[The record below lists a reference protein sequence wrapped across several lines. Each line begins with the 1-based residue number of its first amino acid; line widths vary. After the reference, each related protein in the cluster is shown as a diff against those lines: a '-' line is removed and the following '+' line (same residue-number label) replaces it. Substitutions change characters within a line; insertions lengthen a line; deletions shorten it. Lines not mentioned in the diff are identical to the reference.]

1 MRGGGLS
8 PVCPPALLARKAK
21 ILFKP
26 KFLFTIKKLEKMSEI
41 KRKAANAKSWAE
53 GQDLIKNLSSFKD
66 FDANGIEI
74 FKPTKGEKFEIKNPH
89 TIPNGKDKN
98 CNEKGYPVVECY
110 NKANEFLG
118 YLTFRRLYG
127 YKFINVQKSERTGNF
142 YAKNEAQNEFVK
154 EGSVLLGLE
163 SLGNK
168 LAAKKYSVTCKNME
182 DQMIPTFGAD
192 LSKRESEIEMAKDTI
207 YYLDIK

>member
-1 MRGGGLS
+1 
-8 PVCPPALLARKAK
+8 
-21 ILFKP
+21 
-26 KFLFTIKKLEKMSEI
+26 MSEI
-41 KRKAANAKSWAE
+41 KRKAANAKSWAD

-74 FKPTKGEKFEIKNPH
+74 FKPAKGEKFDIKNPH

-98 CNEKGYPVVECY
+98 NNDKGYAVVECY
-110 NKANEFLG
+110 KGGEFLG
-118 YLTFRRLYG
+118 YMTFRRLYG
-127 YKFINVQKSERTGNF
+127 YKYINVQKSERTGNF

-168 LAAKKYSVTCKNME
+168 LATKKYVVTCKNVE
-182 DQMIPTFGAD
+182 EQMTPAFGAD
-192 LSKRESEIEMAKDTI
+192 LSKRESEIEMVKDTL